1 MNWLILLLLGRQGP
15 PVLAAMKWWTTR
27 GALATSAREQE
38 VAVLDDCQRHWGR
51 RLIHIFDQGE
61 ASSPRLG
68 LCFQRQLRF
77 ILRWHKGYHL
87 RDAEGH
93 KRPSERISSRRHSW
107 GERQVWDARRR
118 QWFQAGVVAIPV
130 THPDYEQPLWLVV
143 SRPGKGRPPWY
154 SLTTEEI
161 SCEDDAWQVVFA

>member
-1 MNWLILLLLGRQGP
+1 MPR
-15 PVLAAMKWWTTR
+15 
-27 GALATSAREQE
+27 ATNAHRN
-38 VAVLDDCQRHWGR
+38 
-51 RLIHIFDQGE
+51 
-61 ASSPRLG
+61 ASV
-68 LCFQRQLRF
+68 
-77 ILRWHKGYHL
+77 
-87 RDAEGH
+87 AEGT
-93 KRPSERISSRRHSW
+93 PG